1 MDFLEL
7 QSFVTICDCRNI
19 TEAARRLYITQ
30 PALSRRIRDLE
41 KELGVTLFVR
51 RSKGIEI
58 TEAGTRLYRD
68 AVHMLEQRD
77 RFSAKATRLQG
88 AASGAL
94 RLAVAPYFPYAPVL
108 RGISAMA
115 ADRPEVMQIFK
126 GEAGFPDLLIQD
138 RVDLILCVKGEVMSL
153 PDIHYE
159 VLYESPLSIFV
170 GRGHRLWEKER
181 VSWEDLAGETL
192 VLHQCAAQ
200 TAEASVELTLRRRC
214 PSIKHIFFCKSVEE
228 CIFYAAAGKSVAL
241 CGTGECEYLP
251 AVPEVVKNVA
261 VEGAAIDWS
270 SPAAAYNP
278 ENPFALTFID
288 YVKQGFHGGG
298 PNIPLHNV

>member
-7 QSFVTICDCRNI
+7 QSFVTICDCQNI

-68 AVHMLEQRD
+68 AVHMLEQRE
-77 RFSAKATRLQG
+77 RFSEKAMRLQG
-88 AASGAL
+88 EASGAL
-94 RLAVAPYFPYAPVL
+94 RLAVAPYFPGAPVL
-108 RGISAMA
+108 RGVSAMA
-115 ADRPEVMQIFK
+115 ADHPEVMLIFK
-126 GEAGFPDLLIQD
+126 GGSGFPGLLIRDQ
-138 RVDLILCVKGEVMSL
+138 VDLILCVKGEVMGL

-181 VSWEDLAGETL
+181 VSWEDLAGET
-192 VLHQCAAQ
+192 VMLHQCAAQ
-200 TAEASVELTLRRRC
+200 TAEASVELTLRKNC
-214 PSIKHIFFCKSVEE
+214 PSIKRVCFCKTVEE
-228 CIFYAAAGKSVAL
+228 CIFHAAAGTSVAM
-241 CGTGECEYLP
+241 CGKEKCEYLS
-251 AVPEVVKNVA
+251 AIPEVIKNVP
-261 VEGAAIDWS
+261 VEGPPIDWG
-270 SPAAAYNP
+270 SPAAAYDP
-278 ENPFALTFID
+278 ENPFARIFIEHL
-288 YVKQGFHGGG
+288 KKGFRGGS
-298 PNIPLHNV
+298 PDVP

>member
-68 AVHMLEQRD
+68 AVHMLEQRE
-77 RFSAKATRLQG
+77 RFSAKAMRLQG

-94 RLAVAPYFPYAPVL
+94 RLTAAPYFPYAPVL

-115 ADRPEVMQIFK
+115 ADHPEVIQIFK
-126 GEAGFPDLLIQD
+126 GESGFPDLLVHDQ
-138 RVDLILCVKGEVMSL
+138 VDLILCVKGEVMSL

-159 VLYESPLSIFV
+159 LLYESPLSIFV
-170 GRGHRLWEKER
+170 GRGHRLWGKER
-181 VSWEDLAGETL
+181 VSWEDLAGET
-192 VLHQCAAQ
+192 VMLHQCVAQ
-200 TAEASVELTLRRRC
+200 TAETSAELALRKNC
-214 PSIKHIFFCKSVEE
+214 PSIRHIFFCKSVEE
-228 CIFYAAAGKSVAL
+228 CIFYAAAGRSVAL
-241 CGTGECEYLP
+241 CGTGKCEYLP
-251 AVPEVVKNVA
+251 AIPEVVKNVPI
-261 VEGAAIDWS
+261 EGPSIDWS

-278 ENPFALTFID
+278 ENPFARTFID
-288 YVKQGFHGGG
+288 YVKKGFHEDS
-298 PNIPLHNV
+298 PNFP

>member
-19 TEAARRLYITQ
+19 TEAARRLYISQ

-68 AVHMLEQRD
+68 ALNMLEQRE
-77 RFSAKATRLQG
+77 RFSTKAMRLQE

-94 RLAVAPYFPYAPVL
+94 RLAAAPYFPRAPVL

-115 ADRPEVMQIFK
+115 ANYPELMQIFK
-126 GEAGFPDLLIQD
+126 GEPGFPDLLVQD
-138 RVDLILCVKGEVMSL
+138 QVDIILCVKGEVMSL

-159 VLYESPLSIFV
+159 VLYDSPLSVFV
-170 GRGHRLWEKER
+170 GRGHRLWEQER
-181 VSWEDLAGETL
+181 ILWEDLADETIA
-192 VLHQCAAQ
+192 LHRCVAQ
-200 TAEASVELTLRRRC
+200 TAEALVELTLRKNS
-214 PSIKHIFFCKSVEE
+214 PSIKRIFFCKSVEE
-228 CIFYAAAGKSVAL
+228 CILYAAAGKTVAL
-241 CGTGECEYLP
+241 CSAGECEYLP
-251 AVPEVVKNVA
+251 AIPDVIKNVPI
-261 VEGAAIDWS
+261 EGPSVDWS
-270 SPAAAYNP
+270 SPAAAFNP
-278 ENPFALTFID
+278 ENPFALTFIE
-288 YVKQGFHGGG
+288 YVKKGFHGSSLIF
-298 PNIPLHNV
+298 P